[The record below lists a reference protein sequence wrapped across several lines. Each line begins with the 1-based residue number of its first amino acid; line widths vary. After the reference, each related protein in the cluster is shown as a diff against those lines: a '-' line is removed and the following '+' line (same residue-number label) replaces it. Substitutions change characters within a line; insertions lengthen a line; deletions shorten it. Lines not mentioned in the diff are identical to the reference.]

1 MVGNFTARQEGS
13 RSVSKAITRILQT
26 LQTLQMPQSARQK
39 GNAFPTYK
47 PDEVELDSLVS
58 HWVK

>member
-1 MVGNFTARQEGS
+1 MVGNFTAPQEGS
-13 RSVSKAITRILQT
+13 RSVSKVITRILQT